1 MRKIKYLQHNKQNIF
16 SKNKKLKYLLLGG
29 IAACGILSILDTPAF
44 ASLQEQMKQIKKFG
58 SNDVAPTGMVWALI
72 VGGVASAFAKSAKMF
87 FAVIAII
94 AGMAYA
100 LDWIDSPNFGSSKSV
115 VSQ

>member
-1 MRKIKYLQHNKQNIF
+1 MKTLKTLQEYKHNIF
-16 SKNKKLKYLLLGG
+16 SKNKKIKYLLLGG
-29 IAACGILSILDTPAF
+29 IAACGLLSIYDTPAF